1 MDNKFRQSLVTLERR
16 QNMVNICRLIAWGL
30 LIGDALFTYF
40 TLEAGGNKLFAA
52 SIAVAVAA
60 MQWAI
65 ANAIYHKT
73 LGDLFRPDHNEDGT
87 TTLGEWLRLAI
98 VVGSIAVAYWV
109 DLATN
114 TAGIN
119 AINTGLVL
127 QVPLLSEGAPGVLA
141 WILGAVLMLA
151 DETIH
156 FFCDQIQSDIDE
168 RRPRL
173 QRRAAQLA
181 FLQDRESAYRA
192 ALIPRAKEI
201 GTKQGERE
209 DPEKL

>member
-1 MDNKFRQSLVTLERR
+1 MDNKFRQSLVALERR

-30 LIGDALFTYF
+30 LIGDGLFTYF

-73 LGDLFRPDHNEDGT
+73 LGDLFRPDHDQDGT

-127 QVPLLSEGAPGVLA
+127 QVPFLSGNAPGALA

-173 QRRAAQLA
+173 RRRAAQLA
-181 FLQDRESAYRA
+181 FLEDRESAYQA

-209 DPEKL
+209 DPDKL